1 MIDKR
6 LLRETGAVRFFLAL
20 SVGFG
25 LGAGLL
31 AILQAGYLARVVN
44 RVFLEGQSLSGVW
57 PWLWPL
63 LGVIIFRAGLA
74 WMGEVAAHRAA
85 AQIKHELRQRLL
97 AHLLA
102 LGPVY
107 AGGERT
113 GELTNVLVEGIEALD
128 AYFARYLPQLALA
141 ALVPLAVLGFV
152 FPLDLLSGLIL
163 LFTAPLIPLF
173 MFLIG
178 KWAESLSQRQWET
191 LSRMSAHFLDV
202 LQGLTTLKIF
212 GRSKSQAEVIGRISN
227 SFRETTLGVL
237 RVAFLS
243 ALALE
248 FLATINTALVA
259 VTVGLR
265 LVYAHIPF
273 EQAFFLLLLAPEFY
287 LPLRLLGSHFHAGLA
302 GVSAAGRIFAILETP
317 LPERKAQGEYHLPL
331 DPGFQIALVG
341 DIPDPKGMPE
351 LQQVCPHSYFLQQ
364 MCPLSFVGVHFAFED
379 GARPALQGVSFEL
392 HPGERVALVGPSGAG
407 KSTAAHLLLRFME
420 PDRGRITVNGTPL
433 EQIPLEEWRRHIAL
447 VPQKPYLFYGTVA
460 QNIRLGCP
468 GAAMEEVVAATE
480 QAGAH
485 QFILDLPQ
493 GYDTQVGEGGIRLS
507 SGQVQRL
514 AIARA
519 FLKNAPLLIL
529 DEATAG
535 LDPVNERIVLEALE
549 RLMQGRTA
557 LIVAHRL
564 NTVHRAH
571 RIIVLERGRV
581 AETGRHNELMKR
593 QGVYHRLVAAF
604 GGAG

>member
-1 MIDKR
+1 MMDKR
-6 LLRETGAVRFFLAL
+6 LMREAGAVRSFLAL
-20 SVGFG
+20 SVGLG
-25 LGAGLL
+25 LGTGLL
-31 AILQAGYLARVVN
+31 AILQASYLARVVN
-44 RVFLEGQSLSGVW
+44 RVSLEGQSLSGVW
-57 PWLWPL
+57 PWLYPL
-63 LGVIIFRAGLA
+63 LGVIIFRAGLT
-74 WMGEVAAHRAA
+74 WMGEVVAHRAA
-85 AQIKHELRQRLL
+85 AQIKHALRQRLL

-113 GELTNVLVEGIEALD
+113 GELVNALVEGIEALD
-128 AYFARYLPQLALA
+128 AYFTRYLPQLALA

-152 FPLDLLSGLIL
+152 FPLDTISGLIL

-178 KWAESLSQRQWET
+178 RWAESLSQRQWET

-212 GRSKSQAEVIGRISN
+212 GRSKSQAEVIGQIS
-227 SFRETTLGVL
+227 SRFRETTLGVL

-243 ALALE
+243 ALVLE
-248 FLATINTALVA
+248 FLATISTALVA

-287 LPLRLLGSHFHAGLA
+287 LPLRLLGSHFHAGLM

-317 LPERKAQGEYHLPL
+317 LPERKLQGECHLSH
-331 DPGFQIALVG
+331 DPSFQIAFE
-341 DIPDPKGMPE
+341 D
-351 LQQVCPHSYFLQQ
+351 
-364 MCPLSFVGVHFAFED
+364 VHYAFED
-379 GARPALQGVSFEL
+379 GARPALQGISFEL
-392 HPGERVALVGPSGAG
+392 HSGERVALVGPSGAG
-407 KSTAAHLLLRFME
+407 KSTAAHLLLQFMA
-420 PDRGRITVNGTPL
+420 PDRGRITVNG
-433 EQIPLEEWRRHIAL
+433 IPLDRIPVEEWRRHIAL
-447 VPQKPYLFYGTVA
+447 VPQKPYFFYGTVA
-460 QNIRLGCP
+460 ENIRLGRP
-468 GAAMEEVVAATE
+468 GAALEEVAAAAE

-507 SGQVQRL
+507 GGQAQRL
-514 AIARA
+514 AVARA

-535 LDPVNERIVLEALE
+535 LDPVNERLVLEALE

-557 LIVAHRL
+557 LIIAHRL
-564 NTVHRAH
+564 NTVHRAD

-581 AETGRHNELMKR
+581 AETGRHKELIEQ
-593 QGVYHRLVAAF
+593 QGVYHRLIAAF

>member
-1 MIDKR
+1 MMDKR
-6 LLRETGAVRFFLAL
+6 LLREAGAVRFFLAL
-20 SVGFG
+20 SVGLG
-25 LGAGLL
+25 LGTGLL

-44 RVFLEGQSLSGVW
+44 RVFLEGQSLSGVQ
-57 PWLWPL
+57 PLLWPL
-63 LGVIIFRAGLA
+63 LGVIIFRAGLT
-74 WMGEVAAHRAA
+74 WLSEVAAHRAA
-85 AQIKHELRQRLL
+85 TQIKHALRQRLL

-113 GELTNVLVEGIEALD
+113 GELVNVMVEGIETLD

-152 FPLDLLSGLIL
+152 FPLDLISALIL

-178 KWAESLSQRQWET
+178 KWAESLSQRQWES

-202 LQGLTTLKIF
+202 LQGLATLKIF
-212 GRSKSQAEVIGRISN
+212 GRSKSQAEVIGRIS
-227 SFRETTLGVL
+227 SHFRESTLGAL

-248 FLATINTALVA
+248 FLATISTALVA

-265 LVYAHIPF
+265 LVYARIPF

-302 GVSAAGRIFAILETP
+302 GVSAAGRIFEILETP
-317 LPERKAQGEYHLPL
+317 LPARKQQQGERHLPP
-331 DPGFQIALVG
+331 DPSFQIV
-341 DIPDPKGMPE
+341 
-351 LQQVCPHSYFLQQ
+351 
-364 MCPLSFVGVHFAFED
+364 FED
-379 GARPALQGVSFEL
+379 VHYAFDEGARPALQGVSFKL

-407 KSTAAHLLLRFME
+407 KSTAAHLLLRFIE
-420 PDRGRITVNGTPL
+420 PDRGRITVNGIPL
-433 EQIPLEEWRRHIAL
+433 EQIRVEEWRRHIAL

-460 QNIRLGCP
+460 ENISLGRP
-468 GAAMEEVVAATE
+468 GAGLEEVMAAAE

-485 QFILDLPQ
+485 RFILNLPQ

-507 SGQVQRL
+507 GGQAQRL

-519 FLKNAPLLIL
+519 FFKNAPLLIL

-535 LDPVNERIVLEALE
+535 LDPVNENTVLEALE

-557 LIVAHRL
+557 LVIAHRL
-564 NTVHRAH
+564 NTVHRAG
-571 RIIVLERGRV
+571 RIVVLENGRV
-581 AETGRHNELMKR
+581 AETGRHAELMKQ
-593 QGVYHRLVAAF
+593 QGIYHRLVAAF

>member
-1 MIDKR
+1 M
-6 LLRETGAVRFFLAL
+6 REAGAVRFFLAL
-20 SVGFG
+20 SVGLG
-25 LGAGLL
+25 LGTGLL

-44 RVFLEGQSLSGVW
+44 RVFLEGQSLSGVQ
-57 PWLWPL
+57 PLLWPL
-63 LGVIIFRAGLA
+63 LGVIIFRAGLT
-74 WMGEVAAHRAA
+74 WLSEVAAHRAA
-85 AQIKHELRQRLL
+85 AQIKHALRQRLL

-113 GELTNVLVEGIEALD
+113 GELVNVMVEGIEALD

-152 FPLDLLSGLIL
+152 FPLDLISALIL

-178 KWAESLSQRQWET
+178 KWAESLSQRQWES

-212 GRSKSQAEVIGRISN
+212 GRSKSQAEVIGRIS
-227 SFRETTLGVL
+227 SHFRESTLGVL

-248 FLATINTALVA
+248 FLATISTALVA

-265 LVYAHIPF
+265 LVYARIPF

-302 GVSAAGRIFAILETP
+302 GVSAAGRIFEILETP
-317 LPERKAQGEYHLPL
+317 LPARKQQQGERHLPP
-331 DPGFQIALVG
+331 DPSFQIV
-341 DIPDPKGMPE
+341 
-351 LQQVCPHSYFLQQ
+351 
-364 MCPLSFVGVHFAFED
+364 FED
-379 GARPALQGVSFEL
+379 VYYAFDEGARPALQGVSFEL

-407 KSTAAHLLLRFME
+407 KSTAAHLLLRFIE
-420 PDRGRITVNGTPL
+420 PDRGRITVNGIPL
-433 EQIPLEEWRRHIAL
+433 EQIPVEEWRRHIAL

-460 QNIRLGCP
+460 ENISLGRP
-468 GAAMEEVVAATE
+468 GAGLEEVMAAAE

-485 QFILDLPQ
+485 RFILNLPQ

-507 SGQVQRL
+507 GGQAQRL

-535 LDPVNERIVLEALE
+535 LDPVNENIVLEALE

-557 LIVAHRL
+557 LVIAHHL
-564 NTVHRAH
+564 NTVHRAD
-571 RIIVLERGRV
+571 RIVVLENGRV
-581 AETGRHNELMKR
+581 AETGRHAELMKQ

>member
-6 LLRETGAVRFFLAL
+6 LLREAGAVRFFLAL
-20 SVGFG
+20 SVGMG
-25 LGAGLL
+25 LGTGLL
-31 AILQAGYLARVVN
+31 AILQASYLARVVN
-44 RVFLEGQSLSGVW
+44 RVFLEGQNLSGVW

-63 LGVIIFRAGLA
+63 LGVIIFRAVLA

-85 AQIKHELRQRLL
+85 ARIKHELRQRLL

-113 GELTNVLVEGIEALD
+113 GELVNILVEGIEALD
-128 AYFARYLPQLALA
+128 AYFARYLPQLALS
-141 ALVPLAVLGFV
+141 ALVPLAILGFV
-152 FPLDLLSGLIL
+152 FPLDIISGLIL

-178 KWAESLSQRQWET
+178 RWAESLSQRQWET

-212 GRSKSQAEVIGRISN
+212 GRSKSQADVIGRIS
-227 SFRETTLGVL
+227 SHFRETTLGVL

-243 ALALE
+243 ALVLE
-248 FLATINTALVA
+248 FLATISTALVA

-302 GVSAAGRIFAILETP
+302 GVSAAGRIFEILETP
-317 LPERKAQGEYHLPL
+317 LPERNPQGEYHLPHE
-331 DPGFQIALVG
+331 PRFQIAFE
-341 DIPDPKGMPE
+341 D
-351 LQQVCPHSYFLQQ
+351 
-364 MCPLSFVGVHFAFED
+364 VHYAFED
-379 GARPALQGVSFEL
+379 GVRPALQGISFEL
-392 HPGERVALVGPSGAG
+392 LPGERVALVGPSGAG
-407 KSTAAHLLLRFME
+407 KSTAAHLLLRFIE

-433 EQIPLEEWRRHIAL
+433 EQIPVDEWRRHIAL

-460 QNIRLGCP
+460 DNIRLGRP
-468 GAAMEEVVAATE
+468 GAPMEEVITAAE

-507 SGQVQRL
+507 GGQAQRL

-519 FLKNAPLLIL
+519 FLKNAPLLVL

-535 LDPVNERIVLEALE
+535 LDPVNERIVLEAME
-549 RLMQGRTA
+549 RLMERRTA
-557 LIVAHRL
+557 LIIAHRL

-581 AETGRHNELMKR
+581 AETGRHKELMEQ
-593 QGVYHRLVAAF
+593 QGIYHRLVAAF

>member
-1 MIDKR
+1 MVDKR
-6 LLRETGAVRFFLAL
+6 LLNETGPVRIFLAL
-20 SVGFG
+20 TVG
-25 LGAGLL
+25 LGLGTGLL
-31 AILQAGYLARVVN
+31 AILQASYLARVVN
-44 RVFLEGQSLSGVW
+44 RVFLDGHKLGEVW
-57 PWLWPL
+57 TLLWPL

-74 WMGEVAAHRAA
+74 WLGEVTAHRAA
-85 AQIKHELRQRLL
+85 AQIKHALRQRLL

-102 LGPVY
+102 LGPAY

-113 GELTNVLVEGIEALD
+113 GELVNVLVEGIEALD

-178 KWAESLSQRQWET
+178 RWAESLSQRQWEK

-212 GRSKSQAEVIGRISN
+212 GRSKAQAEVMARISN
-227 SFRETTLGVL
+227 GFRETTLGVL

-243 ALALE
+243 ALMLE
-248 FLATINTALVA
+248 FLATISTALVA

-265 LVYAHIPF
+265 LVYARIPF

-302 GVSAAGRIFAILETP
+302 GISAAGRIFEILETP
-317 LPERKAQGEYHLPL
+317 LPKRKSRGACHLPP
-331 DPGFQIALVG
+331 DSRFQIAFE
-341 DIPDPKGMPE
+341 D
-351 LQQVCPHSYFLQQ
+351 
-364 MCPLSFVGVHFAFED
+364 VHYAFEE
-379 GARPALQGVSFEL
+379 GARPALQGISFEL
-392 HPGERVALVGPSGAG
+392 RPGERVALVGHSGSG

-420 PDRGRITVNGTPL
+420 PDRGRILVNGIAL
-433 EQIPLEEWRRHIAL
+433 EQIPVEEWRLNIAL
-447 VPQKPYLFYGTVA
+447 VPQRPHLFYGTVA
-460 QNIRLGCP
+460 ENIRLGCP
-468 GAAMEEVVAATE
+468 EATMEEAVAAAE

-485 QFILDLPQ
+485 NFILDLPQ

-507 SGQVQRL
+507 GGQAQRL

-535 LDPVNERIVLEALE
+535 LDPVSERIVLEALE
-549 RLMQGRTA
+549 RLTQGRTA
-557 LIVAHRL
+557 LIIAHRL
-564 NTVHRAH
+564 NTIHRAD
-571 RIIVLERGRV
+571 RIIVLEKGRV
-581 AETGRHNELMKR
+581 AETGRHKELMAE
-593 QGVYHRLVAAF
+593 QGVYHRLVTAF
-604 GGAG
+604 GGAV

>member
-1 MIDKR
+1 MMDKR

-20 SVGFG
+20 SVGLG
-25 LGAGLL
+25 LGTGLL

-44 RVFLEGQSLSGVW
+44 RVFLEGQSLSGVQ
-57 PWLWPL
+57 PLLWPL
-63 LGVIIFRAGLA
+63 LGVIIFRAGLT
-74 WMGEVAAHRAA
+74 WLSEVAAHRAA
-85 AQIKHELRQRLL
+85 TQIKHALRQRLL

-107 AGGERT
+107 TGGERT
-113 GELTNVLVEGIEALD
+113 GELVNVMVEGIEALD

-152 FPLDLLSGLIL
+152 FPLDLISALIL

-178 KWAESLSQRQWET
+178 KWAESLSQRQWES

-212 GRSKSQAEVIGRISN
+212 GRSKSQAEVIGRIS
-227 SFRETTLGVL
+227 SHFRESTLSVL

-248 FLATINTALVA
+248 FLATISTALVA

-265 LVYAHIPF
+265 LVYARIPF

-302 GVSAAGRIFAILETP
+302 GVSAAGRIFEILETP
-317 LPERKAQGEYHLPL
+317 LPARKQQQGERHLPP
-331 DPGFQIALVG
+331 DPSFQIV
-341 DIPDPKGMPE
+341 
-351 LQQVCPHSYFLQQ
+351 
-364 MCPLSFVGVHFAFED
+364 FED
-379 GARPALQGVSFEL
+379 VYYAFDEGARPALQGVSFEL

-407 KSTAAHLLLRFME
+407 KSTAAHLLLRFIE
-420 PDRGRITVNGTPL
+420 PDRGRITVNGIPL
-433 EQIPLEEWRRHIAL
+433 EQIPVEEWRRHIAL
-447 VPQKPYLFYGTVA
+447 IPQKPYFFYGTVA
-460 QNIRLGCP
+460 ENISLGRP
-468 GAAMEEVVAATE
+468 GAGLEEVMAAAE

-485 QFILDLPQ
+485 RFILNLPQ

-507 SGQVQRL
+507 GGQAQRL

-535 LDPVNERIVLEALE
+535 LDPVNENIVLEALE

-557 LIVAHRL
+557 LVIAHHL
-564 NTVHRAH
+564 NTVHRAG
-571 RIIVLERGRV
+571 RIVVLENGRV
-581 AETGRHNELMKR
+581 AETGRHAELMKQ